1 MSRSCRY
8 TESEF
13 ANVDSAPVTLTL
25 VCCEA
30 MVRLTGNSAVPFRS
44 NLATL
49 SSKPS
54 LLTRT
59 AYLPAARLGTTN
71 LPSPSVIPTT
81 ASVNVPPVIST
92 RAPATTAPEGS
103 LTVPVIVPARICP
116 AQARHRKAMSHASRN
131 QLLLSR
137 ALFCFLLRA
146 GSRTGLLP
154 EAWLRWVMGSPGRRL
169 CSALGRADSPIRSC
183 GPAHTRLVILHVADS
198 LLNFSLLLVRGKD
211 SRVPRDARPWE
222 LFSLPAGILRCE

>member
-13 ANVDSAPVTLTL
+13 ANVDTVPVTLTL

-44 NLATL
+44 SLATL

-59 AYLPAARLGTTN
+59 AYLPAAKLGTKN
-71 LPSPSVIPTT
+71 LPSPSVITT
-81 ASVNVPPVIST
+81 TGSVNVPPVIST

-103 LTVPVIVPARICP
+103 LTVPVIVPARVCP
-116 AQARHRKAMSHASRN
+116 AQVRHRKAMSHASRN
-131 QLLLSR
+131 QLFLSR
-137 ALFCFLLRA
+137 ATFCFLRA

-154 EAWLRWVMGSPGRRL
+154 EVGLRWVMGSPGEG
-169 CSALGRADSPIRSC
+169 LGPPWSGGFAHPVLRS
-183 GPAHTRLVILHVADS
+183 GTHTI
-198 LLNFSLLLVRGKD
+198 GYT
-211 SRVPRDARPWE
+211 
-222 LFSLPAGILRCE
+222 